1 MKRSGNTR
9 KRKRKNRRI
18 ARRRLITLSLFTPF
32 LCLLVFAGWQLKNT
46 VFGAIETGEQPVPQ
60 TTATSA
66 PATTT
71 TTHPTIPV
79 SLPLSSPRVVV
90 YDVTHSALLFSQN
103 SEQRCSPAS
112 LTKLLTAIIATEEC
126 EPGEIFTAGSELS
139 FVQPGSSL
147 AHIKSGYKLTRD
159 MIIDALLLA
168 SGNDAAYTIAAH
180 VGRKLLNNPDAG
192 DIEAL
197 FAFSDKMNSK
207 AQQLGAVNSHFSNPD
222 GYFAADHYTTAS
234 DMLKIALA
242 AIKHDNIRQTVARQQ
257 ASHTLVSGQK
267 LTFKNTNFL
276 LNPST
281 PFYFEGATG
290 IKTGK
295 TDESGHCVIASAKRG
310 GIEIF
315 AVVMGNP
322 TDNGRWNDAV
332 ALLNQAFA
340 ACAGLD

>member
-9 KRKRKNRRI
+9 KRKRKNSRI
-18 ARRRLITLSLFTPF
+18 ARRRLITLFLFTSF
-32 LCLLVFAGWQLKNT
+32 LCLLAFAGWQLKNT

-126 EPGEIFTAGSELS
+126 EPGEIFIAGSELS

-168 SGNDAAYTIAAH
+168 SGNDAAYDSGACR
-180 VGRKLLNNPDAG
+180 RKLLNNPDAG

-197 FAFSDKMNSK
+197 FAFSDKMNLK
-207 AQQLGAVNSHFSNPD
+207 AQQLGAVNSHFRI
-222 GYFAADHYTTAS
+222 
-234 DMLKIALA
+234 L
-242 AIKHDNIRQTVARQQ
+242 
-257 ASHTLVSGQK
+257 
-267 LTFKNTNFL
+267 
-276 LNPST
+276 
-281 PFYFEGATG
+281 TG
-290 IKTGK
+290 IL
-295 TDESGHCVIASAKRG
+295 R
-310 GIEIF
+310 
-315 AVVMGNP
+315 P
-322 TDNGRWNDAV
+322 TTTPPRPTCSKSP
-332 ALLNQAFA
+332 LPP
-340 ACAGLD
+340 